1 MCTGLTNG
9 FVWFWKVWIE
19 LSLQKNST
27 FHIFLI
33 LFWQAFFWM
42 RALLTSR
49 RQYVYYWNTSFNSL
63 VTNPFQI
70 RRHYVRILTIIIY
83 GQNPTHLIDIVLYV
97 GNKDCWD
104 LLSYIYFGS
113 YNWVHTKINNKTS
126 SQSKYFLFYY
136 SLLFSIMLCF
146 FVFVL
151 FFFFGKV

>member
-9 FVWFWKVWIE
+9 FVWFWKLWIE
-19 LSLQKNST
+19 SSLQKNST

-33 LFWQAFFWM
+33 LFWQVFFWM

-104 LLSYIYFGS
+104 LLSYIYLVLIIEFIQKSITRLLLNRSIS
-113 YNWVHTKINNKTS
+113 YFII
-126 SQSKYFLFYY
+126 LYY
-136 SLLFSIMLCF
+136 SL
-146 FVFVL
+146 
-151 FFFFGKV
+151 